1 MILII
6 LFKQLVGYVVTND
19 MIGLEKYYH
28 QLLSDCQRVNNFSS
42 LNPSIINN
50 PSVYSILAAKYHLA
64 DEKGIQINLEVLID
78 LSKLN
83 VPIYEF
89 TRILRNIVRQ

>member
-6 LFKQLVGYVVTND
+6 LFKQLAGYVVTND
-19 MIGLEKYYH
+19 MKGLEKYYN
-28 QLLSDCQRVNNFSS
+28 QLLGDCQRVNNFSS

-50 PSVYSILAAKYHLA
+50 PSIYSILASKYHLA

-78 LSKLN
+78 LSNLK
-83 VPIYEF
+83 VPVYEF
-89 TRILRNIVRQ
+89 TRILRNFIR